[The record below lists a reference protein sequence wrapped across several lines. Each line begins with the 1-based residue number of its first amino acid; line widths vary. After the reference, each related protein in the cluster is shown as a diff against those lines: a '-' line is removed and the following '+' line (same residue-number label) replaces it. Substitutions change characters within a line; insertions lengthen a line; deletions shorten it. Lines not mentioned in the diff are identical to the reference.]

1 MKLNLNKDTVL
12 KISFRLF
19 IVISANLLSS
29 FATVWFLEPARL
41 YAGGATGA
49 AQLIKRLFERA
60 NLLTDVNLGW
70 FILIVNIPIA
80 IIGIKFVSKKF
91 AFYSIMAVGVQ
102 TLATLLL
109 PKSPFI
115 QTLQVHIDEF
125 IKNGQSIEISYYGAM
140 LTMSIV
146 GGVLGGIASGVA
158 LKYGTST
165 GGIDVVAQAF
175 ALKKN
180 ISIGNFTTIMN
191 ILIAIFGGGVLQGSW
206 IIALFTI
213 IRMVLNGL
221 IIDKIHTSYTYTA
234 LHIFS
239 KESRSIAEEIMSTLH
254 RGCTFENVTGAYSN
268 QPEIEVY
275 CVLSTYEVEKAMK
288 IIRKYDQQA
297 FVTLSPVKGIK
308 GKFIKNSMI

>member
-1 MKLNLNKDTVL
+1 MKLDLNKDNVL
-12 KISFRLF
+12 KIIFRLF
-19 IVISANLLSS
+19 IVISANLLSAFS
-29 FATVWFLEPARL
+29 TVWFLEPAKL

-49 AQLIKRLFERA
+49 AQLIKRVFERF
-60 NLLTDVNLGW
+60 NLLTNVNLGW

-80 IIGIKFVSKKF
+80 IVGIKFVSKKF
-91 AFYSIMAVGVQ
+91 AFYSIVAVGVQ
-102 TLATLLL
+102 TLVTLLL
-109 PKSPFI
+109 PKSPFVE
-115 QTLQVHIDEF
+115 TLQKPIEQLLN
-125 IKNGQSIEISYYGAM
+125 NGGKIGIEYYGAM
-140 LTMSIV
+140 LTMAIC
-146 GGVLGGIASGVA
+146 GGVLGGVASGVA

-175 ALKKN
+175 ALKRN
-180 ISIGNFTTIMN
+180 VSIGNFTTVLN
-191 ILIAIFGGGVLQGSW
+191 VLIAIIGGGVLQGSW

-221 IIDKIHTSYTYTA
+221 VIDKIHTSYTYTA

-239 KESRSIAEEIMSTLH
+239 KESRAIAEEIMETLH

-268 QPEIEVY
+268 QQEIEVY

-297 FVTLSPVKGIK
+297 FVTMSPVKGIK
-308 GKFIKNSMI
+308 GKFIKNSMV